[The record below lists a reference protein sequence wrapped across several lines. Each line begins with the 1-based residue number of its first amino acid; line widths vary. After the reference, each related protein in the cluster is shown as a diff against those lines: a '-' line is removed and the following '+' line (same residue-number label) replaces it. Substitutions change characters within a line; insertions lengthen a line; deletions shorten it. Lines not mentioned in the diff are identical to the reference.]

1 MKMRPSRILK
11 KLRNG
16 ESVCTFKINTESP
29 RIAELAA
36 MTGFDGL
43 WLCNEHTG
51 NDWQT
56 LEHMIRAAK
65 LSDVD
70 TIVRVSRGSY
80 SDYVRPLEMDATG
93 IMVPHLMSAQD
104 ARDVVQMTRFHPFG
118 RRALDSGNQDGSY
131 CAVPLLEYLRD
142 ANEQRFVIGQIEDPE
157 AVKELD
163 EIAAVPGI
171 DILLFGPGDF
181 SHALGAPGDFT
192 HPKLVDAR
200 KRMVAACREH
210 GKFAATVGTLDNLE
224 ELLEM
229 GFQYVNLGSDV
240 TSLTKVCR
248 NTIGIFQEATSKT
261 FSKKNGSKQKAP
273 NKIY

>member
-11 KLRNG
+11 KLRSG
-16 ESVCTFKINTESP
+16 EPVCTFKLNSESP
-29 RIAELAA
+29 RIAEMVATL
-36 MTGFDGL
+36 GFDGL

-56 LEHMIRAAK
+56 NENMIRAAK

-93 IMVPHLMSAQD
+93 IMVPHIMSAQD
-104 ARDVVQMTRFHPFG
+104 ARDVVRMTRFHPFG
-118 RRALDSGNQDGSY
+118 RRALDGGNQDGAY
-131 CAVPLLEYLRD
+131 CNIPLLDYLHD

-181 SHALGAPGDFT
+181 SHALGAPGEFN

-200 KRMVAACREH
+200 KRMVAACHEN
-210 GKFAATVGTLDNLE
+210 GKYAATVGSLDNFE
-224 ELLEM
+224 ELLGI
-229 GFQYVNLGSDV
+229 GFDYVNISCEVVLIAEG
-240 TSLTKVCR
+240 CR
-248 NTIGIFQEATSKT
+248 NIISKFQQATSKVPSMNSRSKT
-261 FSKKNGSKQKAP
+261 KSFSK
-273 NKIY
+273 IY